1 MLALG
6 TAVAFVGSAAHA
18 QLGIPAKLKA
28 GKVQGNLV
36 PAYNPADTGPG
47 TGDDEQDSPSF
58 LDTAQLSSSLG
69 HNCMFTQG
77 KFKAQVGKDAA
88 VALKGVTCNGSPIP
102 DGSKLCAHTKIL
114 SSIMNEDIDKT
125 GTPGPTLMCSTTGGD
140 IAGKQNWVTGNVGLL
155 TCSGGSCSGT
165 LPVVT
170 ADPCPAVDKVSEIRR
185 LEVFD
190 GPDQTTQ
197 TILGTALSACC
208 GPHQTIVGGTAA
220 SGYAPC
226 NTSTDQVLAE
236 EGTVTQG
243 Q

>member
-1 MLALG
+1 MKRLVTMLALG

-36 PAYNPADTGPG
+36 PAYNPSDTGPG

-58 LDTAQLSSSLG
+58 LDTAVLSSSLG

-88 VALKGVTCNGSPIP
+88 VALKGVTCGGNAYTGQ
-102 DGSKLCAHTKIL
+102 LCAHTKIL
-114 SSIMNEDIDKT
+114 SSIMNEDIAKD
-125 GTPGPTLMCSTTGGD
+125 GTPGPTLQCNTTGGD
-140 IAGKQNWVTGNVGLL
+140 IAGKQNWVTGNVGQL
-155 TCSGGSCSGT
+155 TCTAGSCSGT

-208 GPHQTIVGGTAA
+208 
-220 SGYAPC
+220 
-226 NTSTDQVLAE
+226 
-236 EGTVTQG
+236 
-243 Q
+243 